1 MMRTHA
7 SERQRATGRPAPDP
21 RRLWLQLHLWLGLT
35 LGVVGALIGLTGGVL
50 VFGHEIDAW
59 LNPQRYA
66 VSGAEITLPYAEY
79 VRRASQA
86 VADRAR
92 PTNLRLPEGDGLPV
106 VVFARARAE
115 GGGFYR
121 VYLDPPTGRVLDA
134 SAGGGFIAWAH
145 SFHESLTLRDYN
157 GRAIVGFV
165 GCAMLISA
173 LSGIYLWWPPRG
185 LGRRA
190 FRFRPGL
197 APSRNLHYT
206 FGFYGSLVLAM
217 LSFTGIF
224 LAFPEQGR
232 AAVAAFGPIFPSPR
246 AIQAPESPG
255 APISPDEAAGIARA
269 LYPEAKVTGL
279 GLPAGPRGVYRV
291 NLRGPSDASARLG
304 PAVFVD
310 PRTSAVL
317 VRADRA
323 TRTGGDAFLAWQRVL
338 HEGETFGSV
347 GRIVI
352 GAAGLLPALL
362 VITGS
367 IMWLRQR
374 RGPQR
379 AELAAAVAPRADG

>member
-1 MMRTHA
+1 VTRTHSDGA
-7 SERQRATGRPAPDP
+7 SRGTRLPADDP
-21 RRLWLQLHLWLGLT
+21 RRLWLQVHLWLGLT
-35 LGVVGALIGLTGGVL
+35 LGIVGALIGLTGSAL
-50 VFGHEIDAW
+50 IFDHEIDAW

-66 VSGAEITLPYAEY
+66 VSGAQVALPYAEY
-79 VRRASQA
+79 VRRASQS

-92 PTNLRLPEGDGLPV
+92 PTNLRLPEADGLPV

-115 GGGFYR
+115 GGGFHR
-121 VYLDPPTGRVLDA
+121 VYLDPPTGRVLDT
-134 SAGGGFIAWAH
+134 SAGGGLVAWAH
-145 SFHESLTLRDYN
+145 SFHESLTLRDYK
-157 GRAIVGFV
+157 GREIVGVV
-165 GCAMLISA
+165 GCAMLISS

-224 LAFPEQGR
+224 LAFPEPGR
-232 AAVAAFGPIFPSPR
+232 VVVAGFGPISASPR
-246 AIQAPESPG
+246 GIQAPESPG
-255 APISPDEAAGIARA
+255 ASISPDEAAGIALA
-269 LYPEAKVTGL
+269 LYPEANVTGL

-291 NLRGPSDASARLG
+291 NLRGASDASARLG
-304 PAVFVD
+304 PVVFLD
-310 PRTSAVL
+310 PRTGAVL

-338 HEGETFGSV
+338 HEGEAFGSV

-352 GAAGLLPALL
+352 CAAGLLPALL

-379 AELAAAVAPRADG
+379 ARFAGAVAPGADG